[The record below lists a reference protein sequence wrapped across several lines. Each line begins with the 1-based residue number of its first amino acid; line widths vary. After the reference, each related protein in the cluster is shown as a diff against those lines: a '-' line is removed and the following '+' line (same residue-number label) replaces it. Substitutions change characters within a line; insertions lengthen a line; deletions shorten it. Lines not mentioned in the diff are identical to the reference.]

1 MITAP
6 LNFSE
11 FDAAAQ
17 GSLQERYLSL
27 AEIRELPAFVG
38 NDSGIFQTIAIKA
51 EQPNERR
58 LERVV
63 NAGLNLSGAHQASR
77 FRRSVRGL
85 AGGTEVSQEGLE
97 RGRRRIGRH
106 HAVVIARNCENRRGV
121 IPVHI

>member
-27 AEIRELPAFVG
+27 AEIRELSAVVG

-63 NAGLNLSGAHQASR
+63 NAGLNLSGAHQAPDSG
-77 FRRSVRGL
+77 VRC
-85 AGGTEVSQEGLE
+85 AGWPAAQKFLRKASSEGLDE
-97 RGRRRIGRH
+97 
-106 HAVVIARNCENRRGV
+106 
-121 IPVHI
+121 